1 MPNHISRGLPNDYRE
16 ANGYSTEAAYRD
28 GHREVNQER
37 TEPII
42 RMTFREKQAT
52 ETIPNTESRDA
63 EICICNVQSGFPRA
77 EARIYHGEYDHLL

>member
-1 MPNHISRGLPNDYRE
+1 MPNHISRGLPNDNRE

-28 GHREVNQER
+28 GHREVDQER
-37 TEPII
+37 TEGII

-52 ETIPNTESRDA
+52 ETLPNAESRDA

-77 EARIYHGEYDHLL
+77 EERFYHGEYDHLL